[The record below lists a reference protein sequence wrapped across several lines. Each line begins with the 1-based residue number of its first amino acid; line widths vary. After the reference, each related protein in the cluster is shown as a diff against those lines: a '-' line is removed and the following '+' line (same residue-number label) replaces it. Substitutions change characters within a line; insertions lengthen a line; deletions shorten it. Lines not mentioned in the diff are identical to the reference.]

1 MPHALAPLSTEVAA
15 DSPPQRHDSRYNLT
29 RSIALELFADHG
41 FSNVSM
47 RDLATRLGIS
57 PGSVYNH
64 IEGKEQLLFELI
76 ESIYLDLLDLVVPFR
91 VDRDHPETAMVQLM
105 QAHIRLHEDR
115 SQHFRLAE
123 REFHC
128 LSEPHQEEIL
138 LLRHQYEEHL
148 STLLGHLLSAESAA
162 LQATVPPVLVAI
174 LNNLPAWL
182 EKSAMPCPRRSTLL
196 IDMALGALYGA
207 LQSKAPLSPPP
218 QGNPTADKSA
228 VVLALATPSL
238 NPAT

>member
-1 MPHALAPLSTEVAA
+1 MPHALAPSSTEVAA
-15 DSPPQRHDSRYNLT
+15 ESPPQRHDSRYNLT
-29 RSIALELFADHG
+29 RSIALELFADRG

-47 RDLATRLGIS
+47 RDLALRLGIS
-57 PGSVYNH
+57 PGSIYNH

-91 VDRDHPETAMVQLM
+91 VNRDRPETAMVQLM
-105 QAHIRLHEDR
+105 QAHLKLHEDK

-123 REFHC
+123 HEFHS
-128 LSEPHQEEIL
+128 LSEPHQEEII
-138 LLRHQYEEHL
+138 LLRRQYEEHL
-148 STLLGHLLSAESAA
+148 STLLGYLLSAESAA
-162 LQATVPPVLVAI
+162 LKSAVPPVLVAI

-182 EKSAMPCPRRSTLL
+182 EKSPLSCTNRSTLL

-207 LQSKAPLSPPP
+207 LQSKASLTSIP
-218 QGNPTADKSA
+218 QGNPPLDKNA